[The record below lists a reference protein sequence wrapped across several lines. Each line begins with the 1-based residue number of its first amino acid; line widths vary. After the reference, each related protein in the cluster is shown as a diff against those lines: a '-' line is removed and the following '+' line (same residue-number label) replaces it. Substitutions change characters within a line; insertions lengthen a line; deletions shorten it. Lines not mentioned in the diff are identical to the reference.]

1 MHEITWGFPVV
12 LDLFFAGLGAGS
24 FCLAAIAAR
33 KQGQGWNACS
43 RMGSF
48 LAPAAVL
55 AGLSMLVIDLGYKSR
70 FWMTLTGFNVDS
82 PMSVGSYLLSAFLVV
97 SVLFAFYEL
106 PASIRQS
113 IPWIGKRPMWERR
126 EWRNRLGGVGSVLAL
141 GVSVY
146 TGVLLSASVI
156 PLWRNVSL
164 PFLFFLSALVSG
176 FAAAAVL
183 AMVSLAGTNPEAM
196 AGLMAGPLQ
205 FLRKGYRMILPLYL
219 LVLLVYVVSLWA
231 SPESRGAV
239 PGLMTGWS
247 GLFWWLGAIGVG
259 IAFPLN
265 VVFSKKAI
273 GVRRAWVLFSSVL
286 VGGFLLRLVLVYSG
300 QM

>member
-1 MHEITWGFPVV
+1 MHEITWGLPVV

-24 FCLAAIAAR
+24 FCLAAIATR

-43 RMGSF
+43 RMASF
-48 LAPAAVL
+48 LAPVAVL

-70 FWMTLTGFNVDS
+70 FWRSLTGFNMNS
-82 PMSVGSYLLSAFLVV
+82 PMSVGAYLLTLFLVV

-106 PASIRQS
+106 PASVRQS
-113 IPWIGKRPMWERR
+113 IPWIGNLPMWERR
-126 EWRNRLGGVGSVLAL
+126 EWKHRLGGMGIVLAL

-164 PFLFFLSALVSG
+164 PFLFFLSALTSG

-196 AGLMAGPLQ
+196 ADPIQ
-205 FLRKGYRMILPLYL
+205 FLRKGYRMFLPLYL
-219 LVLLVYVVSLWA
+219 LVALVFVISQA
-231 SPESRGAV
+231 IAPESRGAAL
-239 PGLMTGWS
+239 GLMTGWS

-273 GVRRAWVLFSSVL
+273 GVRQAWYLFSSVL
-286 VGGFLLRLVLVYSG
+286 LGGFLLRLVLVYSG
-300 QM
+300 QGTM